1 MQPSRM
7 VQEMVGEAGN
17 FQLGA
22 DYYSSVPLPHTFT
35 PTMILHERDVLIEL
49 QPLHE
54 GAFTF
59 T

>member
-22 DYYSSVPLPHTFT
+22 DYHSSVPLPHTFT
-35 PTMILHERDVLIEL
+35 PTMILHERDV
-49 QPLHE
+49 PH
-54 GAFTF
+54 
-59 T
+59 